1 MQRKLT
7 MINTEYVKAAIK
19 LAKEYARLHA
29 DEHPGHAHMGAVLVS
44 DVGIIAASAN
54 DTENHAELN
63 AYHTARES
71 PYCEKRYNIGDC
83 ASQT

>member
-1 MQRKLT
+1 MQPKT
-7 MINTEYVKAAIK
+7 TNTEYIKAAIK
-19 LAKEYARLHA
+19 LATEYARLHA

-44 DVGIIAASAN
+44 AAGTLSASAN

-63 AYHTARES
+63 AYRLAKDPLYR
-71 PYCEKRYNIGDC
+71 EKRNYIGDC